1 MSTDETMSLFD
12 VMYNCRAMRRL
23 KSDPVPDELILKLI
37 DAGNQ
42 APSGS
47 NQQGARWIAVKDQGQ
62 KDKLAALNK
71 TAVQAYTGVEST
83 RLDSLPHQPSDKR
96 QRMLNA
102 VLWQA
107 EHMQDIPVLLIACYE
122 FPGPVTNASQ
132 AGGSVW
138 PGIQNVLLT
147 ARALG
152 LGAAPTTLG
161 LMNPSAVKEVLG
173 LPDNMAAFCLIPI
186 GYPSGKFG
194 PVTRLPVE
202 ETMRWDRW
210 EA

>member
-1 MSTDETMSLFD
+1 MTPESNDLFD
-12 VMYNCRAMRRL
+12 VMYHCRAMRRL
-23 KSDPVPDELILKLI
+23 KTDPVPDELIVKLI

-47 NQQGARWIAVKDQGQ
+47 NQQGARWIAVKDPSQ
-62 KDKLAALNK
+62 KAKLAELNQQ
-71 TAVQAYTGVEST
+71 AVKAYTGVETT

-107 EHMQDIPVLLIACYE
+107 EHMHELPVLLIACFE
-122 FPGPVTNASQ
+122 FPAPVSNPSGA
-132 AGGSVW
+132 AGSVW
-138 PGIQNVLLT
+138 PGVQNVLLA

-161 LMNPSAVKEVLG
+161 LINHDAVKEILS
-173 LPDNMAAFCLIPI
+173 LPDNVAAFVLVPV
-186 GYPSGKFG
+186 GWPLGNFG
-194 PVTRLPVE
+194 PVTRLPVDQ
-202 ETMRWDRW
+202 TMHWDRW
-210 EA
+210 AS

>member
-1 MSTDETMSLFD
+1 MANSMDLFEAL
-12 VMYNCRAMRRL
+12 YNCRAMRRL
-23 KSDPVPDELILKLI
+23 KPDSVPDEMIVKLI

-47 NQQGARWIAVKDQGQ
+47 NQQGARWIAVKDAQQ
-62 KDKLAALNK
+62 RAKLAALNK

-83 RLDSLPHQPSDKR
+83 RLDSLPHQPADKR

-107 EHMQDIPVLLIACYE
+107 EHMAEIPVLLIACYE
-122 FPGPVTNASQ
+122 FPAPVSNPAF
-132 AGGSVW
+132 AAGSVW
-138 PGIQNVLLT
+138 PGVQNVLLA

-161 LMNPSAVKEVLG
+161 LSNPSAVKEILN
-173 LPDNMAAFCLIPI
+173 LPDTMAAYVLIPV
-186 GYPSGKFG
+186 GWPMGNFG
-194 PVTRLPVE
+194 PVTRMPVE
-202 ETMRWDRW
+202 DTMCWDRW
-210 EA
+210 G